1 VLEDDGGSVDGD
13 GDGSVLLHDKEVVLL
28 PPILLMDE

>member
-1 VLEDDGGSVDGD
+1 MLEDDGGSVDGD
-13 GDGSVLLHDKEVVLL
+13 GSVFLHDKEVVLL